1 MDTQIDVSKKT
12 HSPYSLKNKLLRVLW
27 AIVYRL
33 LFRPTPRPMVKW
45 RAFLLKCFGADL
57 TLKARVHA
65 TAKIWAPWN
74 LKMGDYACIAPD
86 VDCYNIAQV
95 TIGAH
100 ATVSQYSYLCTA
112 SHDHTQPNMP
122 VIYAPIVIEDQAW
135 VCADV
140 FIAPGVTVGKGA
152 VVGARSSAFSDI
164 PAWEVAVGLPAKPI
178 GPRNVKPGGA
188 PEQTEITAEHKH

>member
-1 MDTQIDVSKKT
+1 MESSINTIDVSKKNRSP
-12 HSPYSLKNKLLRVLW
+12 HSRLNLFMRVLW

-65 TAKIWAPWN
+65 TARIWAPWN

-86 VDCYNIAQV
+86 VDCYNTAKV

-112 SHDHTQPNMP
+112 THDFELPNMP
-122 VIYAPIVIEDQAW
+122 LTYEPIVIGDQAW
-135 VCADV
+135 ICTDV
-140 FIAPGVTVGKGA
+140 FVGPGVTVGQGA
-152 VVGARSSAFSDI
+152 VVGARSSVFSDI
-164 PAWEVAVGLPAKPI
+164 PPWQVAVGTPAKPI
-178 GPRNVKPGGA
+178 RPRIMRDE
-188 PEQTEITAEHKH
+188 EQAEQA